1 MTARAPST
9 SSTVVATVSA
19 ATLAVLP
26 SMLLGGLA
34 LLIRDE
40 LDFGAFELGAAVAA
54 FFTASL
60 LVSVPAGILSELI
73 GPRRALLA
81 GAGATAATLVGV
93 GWLASSW
100 LTLLPF
106 MFLGGTANTVT
117 QVATN
122 HLIARRVAADRMGVA
137 FGIKQSAIPAASM
150 LAGLALPVL
159 GLSLGW
165 RATYL
170 LAALGIIPVIALLL
184 RVSAPAGRPGRRTR
198 AGDAPIRVL
207 ILLSMGAGL
216 ATAAGNATTAFTVAA
231 ADDAGFTAAGAGLL
245 LMAGSLAGITLRVG
259 GGWLADRLGRGSL
272 LLAGGLVV
280 TGVLGYLGLAA
291 GPPPGLRVVATLVAF
306 AGGWGFPALVLLS
319 VARTNPRA
327 PATAMGVARLGP
339 SLGAIFGPLAF
350 GALVDGPG
358 YPVAWLMAAASAFLS
373 AILLLAARPLLKPYR
388 APPGP
393 VEPEDLPTA

>member
-1 MTARAPST
+1 VTDRSPGT
-9 SSTVVATVSA
+9 SRTVFTTVSA

-34 LLIRDE
+34 LLVRDE
-40 LDFGAFELGAAVAA
+40 LDFGAFELGAAIAV
-54 FFTASL
+54 FFTASA
-60 LVSVPAGILSELI
+60 LVSVPAGVLSELI
-73 GPRRALLA
+73 GPRLALLA
-81 GAGATAATLVGV
+81 ATAGTAATLVGV

-122 HLIARRVAADRMGVA
+122 HLITRRVPARRMGLA

-150 LAGLALPVL
+150 LAGIALPVL
-159 GLSLGW
+159 GLTVGW

-170 LAALGIIPVIALLL
+170 LAALGFVPVVALLL
-184 RVSAPAGRPGRRTR
+184 RVSAPAGRRGRRAR
-198 AGDAPIRVL
+198 SGDAPIRVL
-207 ILLSMGAGL
+207 ILVSLGAGL

-245 LMAGSLAGITLRVG
+245 LMGGSLAGITLRVG

-272 LLAGGLVV
+272 LLAGGLIGL
-280 TGVLGYLGLAA
+280 GVLGYLGLAA
-291 GPPPGLRVVATLVAF
+291 GTSPIGRVIATLVAF
-306 AGGWGFPALVLLS
+306 AGGWGFPALILLS

-358 YPVAWLMAAASAFLS
+358 YPAAWLMAAASALLS
-373 AILLLAARPLLKPYR
+373 AVLLLAARPLLKPYR
-388 APPGP
+388 AAPGE
-393 VEPEDLPTA
+393 VDPEDLPTT